1 MRGFSLPWEGV
12 YVYCLGGLD
21 DSSMGR
27 RFDDPKKMGEAIAE
41 ALRRDPEVALKLKV
55 ALYV

>member
-1 MRGFSLPWEGV
+1 MYIVW
-12 YVYCLGGLD
+12 GLD

-41 ALRRDPEVALKLKV
+41 ALRRAPEVALKLKV